1 MVEYKILIHKKAQK
15 DKVRIEKIKKLKE
28 KVSALIDI
36 LKINPYQN
44 PHPYEK
50 LVGDLKGACSRRIDI
65 KHRLVYTVDEEN
77 KNVKILSMWT
87 HYEI

>member
-1 MVEYKILIHKKAQK
+1 MVEYKILIQKKAQK

-77 KNVKILSMWT
+77 KNVKILSMWS